1 MSVSLTHI
9 KKVPKTPLKWANR
22 ATNDM
27 FIRLNS
33 PKHSMYISPTHQV
46 IHKEQ
51 EKGFGI
57 LTLPFNHLL
66 NDASAESIIPLIS
79 TMNTV
84 MSVIKNKSMHI
95 SNSVFVLWF

>member
-1 MSVSLTHI
+1 MSVSLTHTN
-9 KKVPKTPLKWANR
+9 KVPKTPLKWANR

-46 IHKEQ
+46 IHKLQ
-51 EKGFGI
+51 LKGFAI

-66 NDASAESIIPLIS
+66 SDASTESIIPLIS

>member
-1 MSVSLTHI
+1 MSVSLTHTN
-9 KKVPKTPLKWANR
+9 KVPKTPLKWANR
-22 ATNDM
+22 ATIDM

-66 NDASAESIIPLIS
+66 SDASTESIIPLIS